1 MTIENILVPDLGDA
15 SDVEV
20 IELLVAVG
28 DTVAEEDSLL
38 VLESDKA
45 AMEIPAPKAGVIK
58 TVEVNLGD
66 KVSSGSLIVTL
77 EVEGAAEDSAAPASS
92 GESKSEEAEASGEAA
107 KPAEQDPASSDGG
120 EQLAAEPAQASL
132 VDVLVPDLG
141 AEDEVEII
149 EIAIAVGDTLAVD
162 DTLMTL
168 ESDKAAM
175 DVPSDR
181 AGVVKEILVAVG
193 DKVKNGDAIVRVL
206 AEQKAQSNAQ
216 QEPTQKA
223 DQRTASETQK
233 TAPAADQ
240 GSGNAGAASPAPAS
254 PSTSSV
260 TGSPSSSSGSSP
272 NSPVP
277 GSESAKVYAGP
288 AVRKLAREL
297 GVDLTQVSGSGAKS
311 RITKDDVHGF
321 VKARLNAPAA
331 VQGGAAIAAVPD
343 IDFSQFGEIEEIPRS
358 KLQKL
363 TASNMQRNWNA
374 VPHVAQFNEI
384 DITDLEEFRA
394 SLKGEAERKG
404 VKMTFLPFLLKACAK
419 ALAEYPQFNVSLHS
433 SGEYLIQKKYI
444 HIGVAVATDAGLVV
458 PVIRDVDKKD
468 LWELAAEVVE
478 LSNKAKARKLAPQ
491 DMQGACFSISSLGA
505 LGGTGFIPIVNAP
518 EVAILGVAKTAVK
531 PQFIDKEFVPRQM
544 LPITLSYDHKAVNG
558 VDGGLFVTY
567 LDKLLSDIRN
577 LVL

>member
-77 EVEGAAEDSAAPASS
+77 EVDGAAEDSAAPAGS

-107 KPAEQDPASSDGG
+107 QPAEQDPASSDGG

-141 AEDEVEII
+141 TEDEVEII
-149 EIAIAVGDTLAVD
+149 EIAIAVGDTLSVD

-193 DKVKNGDAIVRVL
+193 DKVKNGDAIVRLL

-223 DQRTASETQK
+223 DLRTASETQK

-240 GSGNAGAASPAPAS
+240 GSGNAGAASPAPDS

-260 TGSPSSSSGSSP
+260 TGSPISSP

-343 IDFSQFGEIEEIPRS
+343 IDFSQFGEIEEVPRS
-358 KLQKL
+358 KLHKL